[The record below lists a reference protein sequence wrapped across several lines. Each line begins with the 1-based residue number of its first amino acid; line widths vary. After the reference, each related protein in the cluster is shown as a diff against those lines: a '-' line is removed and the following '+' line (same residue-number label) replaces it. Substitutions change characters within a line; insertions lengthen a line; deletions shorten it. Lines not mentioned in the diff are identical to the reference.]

1 MLGPITWLPGLKRLN
16 VLKADDIVIEIL
28 SLQSFPPTFT
38 DDQ

>member
-16 VLKADDIVIEIL
+16 MLKADDIVIEIL
-28 SLQSFPPTFT
+28 SLQSLPHTFT